1 MRSKKKS
8 ISSIFTILCMVAMT
22 MVLGACSDDKQD
34 APDDT
39 AFEGAVD
46 NAFMQKLL
54 STLNGT
60 YSLFL
65 SKMRL
70 YEFNGND
77 WETVSVSGQSDWDI
91 LPPSSFEITDGVAL
105 VNLVYWCPTLT
116 SELFEIWRICYRQ
129 TMGMSDYVCVASPL
143 EYLPETGQLKSGQ
156 WISEIKKA
164 TGRSLNL
171 VCYNADGDKKIEVEY
186 SCSEV
191 SLRER
196 LFRYDSLVDAHLAMI
211 AMMRQ
216 LYGDRLDLNELLGEG
231 YLGNPIMDFD
241 ELETAVRDGSFF
253 ES

>member
-1 MRSKKKS
+1 MRNIKKS

-22 MVLGACSDDKQD
+22 MALGACSDDKQE

-39 AFEGAVD
+39 AFEGTVD
-46 NAFMQKLL
+46 NAFMQKFL
-54 STLNGT
+54 STSTGTYNLSLSKLRLYELNGT
-60 YSLFL
+60 EWKS
-65 SKMRL
+65 
-70 YEFNGND
+70 
-77 WETVSVSGQSDWDI
+77 VSVSSQNDWDI
-91 LPPSSFEITDGVAL
+91 LPPSFLEITDGVAL
-105 VNLVYWCPTLT
+105 VNLVYWYPALT

-129 TMGMSDYVCVASPL
+129 TMGMSDYVYVASPL
-143 EYLPETGQLKSGQ
+143 EYTPETGQLKSGQ

-164 TGRSLNL
+164 NGRSLNL
-171 VCYNADGDKKIEVEY
+171 ICYNSDKNRKMEIEY

-231 YLGNPIMDFD
+231 YLGNSIMDFD
-241 ELETAVRDGSFF
+241 EIETAVRDGSFF